1 MFNINTGFCTKMP
14 DSTTRASFI
23 FQNLVF
29 SCFFF
34 VNLAEK
40 KLDCDGFDTFYMHN
54 KPVCILWFGKN
65 TYYEAERRCQRKE
78 GTVLEIQ
85 DETLIPS
92 LLRKYQNSAGDL
104 NSFWVRYQDGVMI
117 LKAGGMHE
125 IADLEEN
132 HGILCMK
139 KPIYPYRE
147 YDVNSQ
153 TVEFLES
160 RENWYRVTN
169 TSPNSAQFL
178 IRSDRCSDYDANS
191 VSEASYQNFVQCNFG
206 NANFC
211 SKDYYSKILTS
222 CF

>member
-1 MFNINTGFCTKMP
+1 MP
-14 DSTTRASFI
+14 DSTTRASFT
-23 FQNLVF
+23 FQNLV
-29 SCFFF
+29 CFFLCQPGWK
-34 VNLAEK
+34 N
-40 KLDCDGFDTFYMHN
+40 LDCDDFDTFYMHN

-65 TYYEAERRCQRKE
+65 TYDEAERRCQRKE
-78 GTVLEIQ
+78 GSVLEIQ
-85 DETLIPS
+85 DETLISS
-92 LLRKYQNSAGDL
+92 LLRKYQRSAGDLNVL

-139 KPIYPYRE
+139 RPIYPYRE

-153 TVEFLES
+153 TIEFLES

-169 TSPNSAQFL
+169 TSPKSAKFL

-191 VSEASYQNFVQCNFG
+191 VSIASYQNFVQCNFG

-211 SKDYYSKILTS
+211 SKDYYSKNLITCS
-222 CF
+222 